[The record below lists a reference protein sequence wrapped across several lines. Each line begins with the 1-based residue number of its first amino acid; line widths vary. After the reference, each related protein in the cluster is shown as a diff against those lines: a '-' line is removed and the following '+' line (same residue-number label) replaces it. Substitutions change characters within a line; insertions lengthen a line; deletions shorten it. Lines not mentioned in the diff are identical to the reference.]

1 MKKVKMDSKLIDDD
15 DDGKVYKS
23 CDQGN
28 ESQKE
33 DAFDVGFKVWRTC
46 LVSWIIMVVLFG
58 ILACQGIHLVV
69 SDALQNEINSN
80 IESSIGFLTRM

>member
-1 MKKVKMDSKLIDDD
+1 MKQVQIDTKLIGD

-23 CDQGN
+23 CDQG

-33 DAFDVGFKVWRTC
+33 DTFDVGFKVWRTC
-46 LVSWIIMVVLFG
+46 LVSGIINVVLFG

-69 SDALQNEINSN
+69 SEVLPKEINSN
-80 IESSIGFLTRM
+80 YL

>member
-1 MKKVKMDSKLIDDD
+1 MKQVQIDTKLIGD

-23 CDQGN
+23 CDQGD

-46 LVSWIIMVVLFG
+46 LVSGIINVVLFG

-69 SDALQNEINSN
+69 SEVLPTF
-80 IESSIGFLTRM
+80 SSLIAFQTGRLL

>member
-1 MKKVKMDSKLIDDD
+1 MDTKLIKD

-23 CDQGN
+23 CDTGE

-33 DAFDVGFKVWRTC
+33 EPFDVGFKVWRTF
-46 LVSWIIMVVLFG
+46 LVSGIINVVLFG

-69 SDALQNEINSN
+69 SEVLPKEINSN
-80 IESSIGFLTRM
+80 FICDVESSIGFLTRM